1 MVCDFSCRLSTSL
14 VRVLMDGSFC
24 DCGEVVSHGR
34 RAAEVS
40 MISVRNATEVERG
53 YEVTRMI

>member
-1 MVCDFSCRLSTSL
+1 
-14 VRVLMDGSFC
+14 MDGSFC